1 MDRYT
6 YRVSWSDDDGEYVG
20 ICIEFPSLSWLDSS
34 HEKAFKGIRKV
45 VAEVIADM
53 EANNEKLPDPIA
65 AKKFSGKFQVRIPS
79 ELHRELAI
87 SAAEQKISLNRLI
100 SSRLA
105 AHV

>member
-20 ICIEFPSLSWLDSS
+20 ICIEFPSLSWLDCS
-34 HEKAFKGIRKV
+34 HERAFKGIRKV
-45 VAEVIADM
+45 VAGVIVDM
-53 EANNEKLPDPIA
+53 EANKEKPPDPIA

-105 AHV
+105 AQV